1 MTDPKYWNEQAAKLD
16 GLKIVEARYLTAEE
30 AESNFG
36 WDQSGLVLFL
46 SNGENI
52 VFSRD
57 DEGNGPGACFL
68 SKDTLP
74 VINL

>member
-1 MTDPKYWNEQAAKLD
+1 MPDQKYWNLKAAKLD

-36 WDQSGLVLFL
+36 WDRSGLVLFL

-74 VINL
+74 VIDL